1 MMFGF
6 SMGDWLFIA
15 GVMLVIIVCVAI
27 SDLRMRK

>member
-1 MMFGF
+1 MFGF